1 VNKRLNSTQRPY
13 TNNNIDEL
21 KLAYAE
27 SLKTIKIISDELE
40 KQKILFSNLFNLAP
54 DPYLIL
60 NGDGSINQ
68 VNIMGTSL
76 FGMSSESMLGEKLSK
91 FVVLNNKRDL
101 EIFLDRLASRQG
113 VDRVEL
119 AFERPDNTILHA
131 RVDGTSYKE
140 NGRVTYSL
148 FIKKLPETVQT
159 TYSTKQTKEKLER
172 LLEASHAGTWELDI
186 DTMRFYLVV
195 SDKIQCPIPI
205 LGFDGRYRTFINYI
219 HPDDRKKV
227 EAGFRQSIDSGLPI
241 DLICR
246 FPTDD
251 GGICYGR
258 IKGQFLH
265 SATHSKSLAGI
276 IMNVTEQIIAEKREM
291 ELKDD
296 QRRLISM
303 ATIQAGENERR
314 SISDM
319 LHDSVNQLLY
329 AVKLKL
335 DVLKPEFKNSGSLIE
350 IDQLVDQAIND
361 VRNIS
366 FALAP
371 SILVEFGLPATLS
384 ELANRLSSAKM
395 QIKTACF
402 RNVERPALALELNIF
417 RIIQELLNNCIKH
430 SGATLIDIKL
440 TLSREIAIEVND
452 NGKGFSDPLQTIN
465 PSGSGLSSI
474 KNRLTLYNGTLKID
488 SVTGEGTKIFITINS

>member
-1 VNKRLNSTQRPY
+1 MQHNAPMPNDD
-13 TNNNIDEL
+13 IDEL

-27 SLKTIKIISDELE
+27 SLKTIKIISEELE

-68 VNIMGTSL
+68 VNIMGTRL
-76 FGMSSESMLGEKLSK
+76 FGMSSESMLGHKLSK
-91 FVVLNNKRDL
+91 FVMLNKKRDL
-101 EIFLDRLASRQG
+101 ETFLDRLASRQG
-113 VDRVEL
+113 VDHIEL
-119 AFERPDNTILHA
+119 AFERPDNTILDA

-148 FIKKLPETVQT
+148 FIKKLSETVQA
-159 TYSTKQTKEKLER
+159 TYSTKQTKGKFER

-265 SATHSKSLAGI
+265 SAHI
-276 IMNVTEQIIAEKREM
+276 
-291 ELKDD
+291 
-296 QRRLISM
+296 
-303 ATIQAGENERR
+303 
-314 SISDM
+314 
-319 LHDSVNQLLY
+319 
-329 AVKLKL
+329 VKAWP
-335 DVLKPEFKNSGSLIE
+335 VLS
-350 IDQLVDQAIND
+350 
-361 VRNIS
+361 
-366 FALAP
+366 
-371 SILVEFGLPATLS
+371 
-384 ELANRLSSAKM
+384 
-395 QIKTACF
+395 
-402 RNVERPALALELNIF
+402 
-417 RIIQELLNNCIKH
+417 
-430 SGATLIDIKL
+430 
-440 TLSREIAIEVND
+440 
-452 NGKGFSDPLQTIN
+452 
-465 PSGSGLSSI
+465 
-474 KNRLTLYNGTLKID
+474 
-488 SVTGEGTKIFITINS
+488 